1 MFIVVVLVLKSLT
14 KLRFPPDLSIREMSV
29 YLDFSRF
36 AFGNG
41 SASALKSH
49 FLKVFNIK
57 WYGFVVTVAV
67 ILFLLVSLSSVC
79 FHSAVGLAF
88 LDLKERC
95 FLPC

>member
-57 WYGFVVTVAV
+57 W
-67 ILFLLVSLSSVC
+67 
-79 FHSAVGLAF
+79 
-88 LDLKERC
+88 
-95 FLPC
+95 